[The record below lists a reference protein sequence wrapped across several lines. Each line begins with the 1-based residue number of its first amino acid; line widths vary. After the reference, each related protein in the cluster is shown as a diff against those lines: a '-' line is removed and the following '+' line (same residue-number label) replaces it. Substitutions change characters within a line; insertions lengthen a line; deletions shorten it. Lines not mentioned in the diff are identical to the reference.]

1 MVMRFLV
8 SVALLLVAGEA
19 AADKTEAETCLRTKI
34 WDGYNEG
41 WAVRT
46 AVTAEL
52 EEGAH
57 RIYLVTLYAG
67 NEYRFQVCGDPG
79 VKDVD
84 VILHDNQGK
93 EVMRDTTDDREPTIS
108 YKPTVT
114 DTYYVAVYAAKL
126 ERSSGPASE
135 PAGAPGAATTAPAAA
150 DKTASPPAGISL
162 AVTYR

>member
-1 MVMRFLV
+1 MRFLA
-8 SVALLLVAGEA
+8 SFALFLFAGDA

-52 EEGAH
+52 KESEH

-67 NEYRFQVCGDPG
+67 NEYRFQVCGDPN

-84 VILHDNQGK
+84 VILHDNSGK
-93 EVMRDTTDDREPTIS
+93 EMMRDSTDDREPMLS

-114 DTYYVAVYAAKL
+114 DTYYVAVYAASL
-126 ERSSGPASE
+126 EKPAD
-135 PAGAPGAATTAPAAA
+135 PKAQAPA
-150 DKTASPPAGISL
+150 AGISL

>member
-1 MVMRFLV
+1 MRLFGSFVLPLFV
-8 SVALLLVAGEA
+8 GEA

-52 EEGAH
+52 KENEH

-67 NEYRFQVCGDPG
+67 NEYRFQVCGDPN

-84 VILHDNQGK
+84 LILHDNTGK
-93 EVMRDTTDDREPTIS
+93 EMMRDSTDDREPMLS

-114 DTYYVAVYAAKL
+114 DTYYVAVYAASL
-126 ERSSGPASE
+126 EKPAD
-135 PAGAPGAATTAPAAA
+135 PKAQAPA
-150 DKTASPPAGISL
+150 AGISL

>member
-1 MVMRFLV
+1 MRFLV
-8 SVALLLVAGEA
+8 SCAFLLFVGDA

-52 EEGAH
+52 HQAEH

-67 NEYRFQVCGDPG
+67 NEYRFQVCGDPN

-84 VILHDNQGK
+84 LILHDNTGK
-93 EVMRDTTDDREPTIS
+93 EMMRDTTDDREPMLS
-108 YKPTVT
+108 YKPKVT
-114 DTYYVAVYAAKL
+114 DTYYVAVYAASL
-126 ERSSGPASE
+126 EKPSAS
-135 PAGAPGAATTAPAAA
+135 AGADAKGAAPA
-150 DKTASPPAGISL
+150 AGISL

>member
-1 MVMRFLV
+1 MRFLA
-8 SVALLLVAGEA
+8 SFALFLFAGDA

-52 EEGAH
+52 KESEH

-67 NEYRFQVCGDPG
+67 NEYRFQVCGDPN

-84 VILHDNQGK
+84 VILHDNSGK
-93 EVMRDTTDDREPTIS
+93 EMMRDSTDDREPMLS

-114 DTYYVAVYAAKL
+114 DTYYVAVYAASL
-126 ERSSGPASE
+126 EKPAAS
-135 PAGAPGAATTAPAAA
+135 GAADPKAPALA
-150 DKTASPPAGISL
+150 AGISL

>member
-1 MVMRFLV
+1 MRFGVWGSVLV
-8 SVALLLVAGEA
+8 LVGDA

-52 EEGAH
+52 QEAEH

-67 NEYRFQVCGDPG
+67 NEYRFQVCGDPN

-84 VILHDNQGK
+84 LILHDEAGK
-93 EVMRDTTDDREPTIS
+93 EMMRDSTDDREPMLS
-108 YKPTVT
+108 YKPTT
-114 DTYYVAVYAAKL
+114 TATYYVAVYAASL
-126 ERSSGPASE
+126 DA
-135 PAGAPGAATTAPAAA
+135 APAVASA
-150 DKTASPPAGISL
+150 DGKGGAAGISL